1 MDHSKHF
8 SRKELSC
15 RCGCGACEMS
25 PELLLLAEKIRVILG
40 EIPMYVTSAYR
51 CPKHNAK
58 VGGSPTS
65 RHMEGQAMDF
75 TVRDINILD
84 AHDRIIRA
92 WKRGVLPE
100 LGGIG
105 LYTGKQFLHVD
116 VAHAPDGHLR
126 RWNG

>member
-1 MDHSKHF
+1 MDHSEHF
-8 SRKELSC
+8 SRQELAC
-15 RCGCGACEMS
+15 RCGCSSCKMRS
-25 PELLLLAEKIRVILG
+25 DLLLLAEKIRVILG
-40 EIPMYVTSAYR
+40 EIPIYVTSAYR

-75 TVRDINILD
+75 TVRDLNILD
-84 AHDRIIRA
+84 AYERIVRA
-92 WKRGVLPE
+92 WERGVLPE

-105 LYTGKQFLHVD
+105 YYKRKRFIHVD
-116 VAHAPDGHLR
+116 IFHAPDGHLR

>member
-1 MDHSKHF
+1 MNHSEHF
-8 SRKELSC
+8 SRQELSC
-15 RCGCGACEMS
+15 RCGCGACEMK

-40 EIPMYVTSAYR
+40 EIPIYVTSAYR
-51 CPKHNAK
+51 CKKHNAK

-75 TVRDINILD
+75 YVRHLSVSD
-84 AHDRIIRA
+84 AHDKILKA
-92 WKRGVLPE
+92 WSRGVLPE

-105 LYTGKQFLHVD
+105 LYKQKNFIHVD
-116 VAHAPDGHLR
+116 VSHAPNGHLR